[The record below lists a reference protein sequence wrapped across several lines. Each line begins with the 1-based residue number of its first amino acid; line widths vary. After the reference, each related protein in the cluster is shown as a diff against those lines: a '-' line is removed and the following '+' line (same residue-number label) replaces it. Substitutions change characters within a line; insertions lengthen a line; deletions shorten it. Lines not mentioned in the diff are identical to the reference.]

1 MNAGVLFALSLPGLV
16 CLLVVLAVLEG
27 FGQWVSSRGWLPW
40 RRRRPGPSLTAVGVE
55 ELDDSSTSDIFLC
68 SPGVD
73 MIGA

>member
-1 MNAGVLFALSLPGLV
+1 VEAEPRGLV
-16 CLLVVLAVLEG
+16 CLLVTLAALEE

-55 ELDDSSTSDIFLC
+55 ELDAFIDVRHILC
-68 SPGVD
+68 SPDVD